1 MAWYNEKGAGQPI
14 VISSRVRLARN
25 IDGLPFP
32 HKMNDSQFSE
42 ALSRCRQVYDSQLK
56 QEFDWLELN
65 NMLPIERHKLAE
77 KHLISPDF
85 IKNPKGK
92 AVILSKD
99 ERICVMINEED
110 HIRIQAIFPGSD
122 MQSAYAEADRID
134 NVFAKALSYGYSEK
148 YGYLTCCPTNV
159 GTGMRASV
167 MLHLPALTQNGYIEQ
182 LLSAMGRMGIAVRG
196 MYGEGSN
203 AAGDIYQISNQVTL
217 GISEGEIIRRLEKI
231 LDNII
236 GKEAAVRSKLCSERK
251 EALEDK
257 VWRAAGLLRCARMM
271 SSDELLKLLS
281 DVRIGADLGIL
292 NIPPEVLNKLIVET
306 APAHIAQ
313 ICGGEKTVSERD
325 YKRAELV
332 RNEVKNYVE

>member
-1 MAWYNEKGAGQPI
+1 MAWYNEKSDAV

-32 HKMNDSQFSE
+32 HKMNEEQSSEVLKKCRKVYEDNLKDS
-42 ALSRCRQVYDSQLK
+42 
-56 QEFDWLELN
+56 FDWLDLG
-65 NMLPIERHKLAE
+65 NMQEIERIKLTE

-85 IKNPKGK
+85 VKRPKGRV
-92 AVILSKD
+92 VILSKD
-99 ERICVMINEED
+99 ESICVMINEED
-110 HIRIQAIFPGSD
+110 HIRIQAICPGRN
-122 MQSAYAEADRID
+122 MQKAFEEASRID
-134 NVFAKALSYGYSEK
+134 DIFAKEIKYGYSEK

-167 MLHLPALTQNGYIEQ
+167 MIHLPALTQNGYVQQ

-203 AAGDIYQISNQVTL
+203 ANGNIYQISNQVTL
-217 GISEGEIIRRLEKI
+217 GISEGEIIKRLDKI

-236 GKEAAVRSKLCSERK
+236 GKEEAVRSKLFSERK
-251 EALEDK
+251 AALEDK
-257 VWRAAGLLRCARMM
+257 VWRAVGVLKNARIM
-271 SSDELLKLLS
+271 SSNELLSLLS

-292 NIPPEVLNKLIVET
+292 KIDSDVLNRLIVET

-313 ICGGEKTVSERD
+313 LCGGETTAAERD

-332 RNEVKNYVE
+332 RNEINI